1 MARTV
6 RDEITYPCPLSEG
19 CIVEVL
25 VLINNLI
32 PHFIIGVI
40 CYPCW
45 DYISFLLVNGGP
57 WGFGIGIRLVKQYM
71 DFKKTPVKCHKF
83 TWASVTTFIENIWPI
98 RYKGILIA
106 KLINCLMHLKIW
118 PWSVSQVFFSFNLLG
133 MDGIINQYT
142 IWCFVGKKYPIKT
155 FHGKNRK

>member
-6 RDEITYPCPLSEG
+6 RDEITYPCPHSQG

-45 DYISFLLVNGGP
+45 DLSSFLLVNGGP
-57 WGFGIGIRLVKQYM
+57 WEFGIGIRLVKQYM
-71 DFKKTPVKCHKF
+71 DFQKD
-83 TWASVTTFIENIWPI
+83 ASEMSQIYLGLSDDLYRSYVTDTIQ
-98 RYKGILIA
+98 RYFNCETDK
-106 KLINCLMHLKIW
+106 CLMHLKIW
-118 PWSVSQVFFSFNLLG
+118 PWSVSQVFSVSISWTWMELS
-133 MDGIINQYT
+133 INTLYG
-142 IWCFVGKKYPIKT
+142 VL
-155 FHGKNRK
+155 